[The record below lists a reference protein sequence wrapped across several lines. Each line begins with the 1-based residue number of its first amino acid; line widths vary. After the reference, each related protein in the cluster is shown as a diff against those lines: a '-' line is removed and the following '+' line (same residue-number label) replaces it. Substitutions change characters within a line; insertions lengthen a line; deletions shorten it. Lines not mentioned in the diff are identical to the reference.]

1 VKLVTVEQMKA
12 IEAASDA
19 AGHTYDAMMD
29 RAGVAVA
36 QVVQQYSGAGKG
48 KRILVLVGSGNNG
61 GDGLVA
67 ARHLREAG
75 AEVACYLLKPRD
87 DARVTVAREAGAF
100 IGVLPDDRGLRVL
113 RRFSLGADVV
123 VDALFGTGARLPL
136 PPDAHKLLNTVK
148 GDIEARRNKDAT
160 LTAPASPAARFD
172 YAQDKPAGPL
182 IVAVDGPS
190 GMDFDSG
197 ALDVSALPADVSVT
211 FAYPKIGH
219 TRFPAADACGE
230 LIVADIGVDPGL
242 ASGVTLELADPHMI
256 RRLLPVRPAS
266 AHKGTFGKVMIV
278 AGSIHYS
285 GAPALAAAAAYR
297 CGAGLVTVA
306 APRSV
311 LPIVASR
318 LAEATFQPLPDSM
331 GIVSADALPILSKA
345 LEGYRAILIGPGLTH
360 EKEAAAFLTRL
371 LGGEPPSDTDSVT
384 DTRMTKM
391 ESDSAATLLASRP
404 AGSTRVALPPLVF
417 DADGLNVV
425 SEKEEWWKL
434 LPESSVLTPHPGEMA
449 RLTRLERDEIEA
461 DRIGVASRFSQ
472 TWGHVV
478 VLKGAFTVVTAP
490 DGRIVLMPFANP
502 ALATAGSGDVLA
514 GAIASL
520 RAQGLD
526 AFDAALC
533 GAYLHG
539 LSGRKARTE
548 IGRAGVVA
556 GDLLE
561 RLPAALRQLTG
572 V

>member
-1 VKLVTVEQMKA
+1 VKLVTVEQMRMM
-12 IEAASDA
+12 EAASDA
-19 AGHTYDAMMD
+19 AGHSYDAMMD
-29 RAGVAVA
+29 RAGAAVA
-36 QVVQQYSGAGKG
+36 QVVQQRGAVKG
-48 KRILVLVGSGNNG
+48 TRVLVLVGSGNNG

-67 ARHLREAG
+67 ARFLREAG
-75 AEVACYLLKPRD
+75 ADVACYLLKPRD

-100 IGVLPDDRGLRVL
+100 IGTLPDDRGLRVL

-148 GDIEARRNKDAT
+148 GDIEARRNKDAALT
-160 LTAPASPAARFD
+160 TPASPTAPAS
-172 YAQDKPAGPL
+172 PL

-197 ALDVSALPADVSVT
+197 ALDVDALPADVSVT

-230 LIVADIGVDPGL
+230 LIVADIGVDPAL

-256 RRLLPVRPAS
+256 RRHLPARPAS

-318 LAEATFQPLPDSM
+318 LTEATFQPLPDSM
-331 GIVSADALPILSKA
+331 GVVSADAVPILGNA
-345 LEGYRAILIGPGLTH
+345 LEGYRAVLIGPGLTH
-360 EKEAAAFLTRL
+360 EKEAAAFLVRL
-371 LGGEPPSDTDSVT
+371 LGGEPPSSR
-384 DTRMTKM
+384 RMGFSM
-391 ESDSAATLLASRP
+391 ES
-404 AGSTRVALPPLVF
+404 GSTAPSARVSLPPLVL
-417 DADGLNVV
+417 DADGLNIV
-425 SEKEEWWKL
+425 SETDEWWKL
-434 LPESSVLTPHPGEMA
+434 LPKSSVLTPHPGEMA

-461 DRIGVASRFSQ
+461 DRMGVASRFSQ

-490 DGRIVLMPFANP
+490 DGRIVVMPFANP

-514 GAIASL
+514 GAIAGL

-539 LSGRKARTE
+539 LSGHKARTE

-561 RLPAALRQLTG
+561 RLPAALRQLAG

>member
-1 VKLVTVEQMKA
+1 MKLVTVEQMKA
-12 IEAASDA
+12 MEAASDA
-19 AGHTYDAMMD
+19 AGHSYDAMMD
-29 RAGVAVA
+29 RAGAAVA
-36 QVVQQYSGAGKG
+36 QVVQQRGAVKG
-48 KRILVLVGSGNNG
+48 KPPTASIGGKRVLVLVGSGNNG

-67 ARHLREAG
+67 ARLLREAG
-75 AEVACYLLKPRD
+75 AEVACYLLMPRD
-87 DARVTVAREAGAF
+87 DARVTAAREAGAF

-123 VDALFGTGARLPL
+123 MDALFGTGARLPL

-148 GDIEARRNKDAT
+148 GDIEARRNKDAG
-160 LTAPASPAARFD
+160 LTAPVSPAA
-172 YAQDKPAGPL
+172 PAGPL

-230 LIVADIGVDPGL
+230 LIVADIGVDPAL
-242 ASGVTLELADPHMI
+242 ASGVALELADPHMI
-256 RRLLPVRPAS
+256 RRLLPARPAS

-306 APRSV
+306 APRTV

-318 LAEATFQPLPDSM
+318 LTEATFQPLPDSM
-331 GIVSADALPILSKA
+331 GIVSADAVPILSKA
-345 LEGYRAILIGPGLTH
+345 LEGYRAVLIGPGLTH
-360 EKEAAAFLTRL
+360 EKEAAAFLERL
-371 LGGEPPSDTDSVT
+371 FGGEAPSNR
-384 DTRMTKM
+384 RMGFSTK
-391 ESDSAATLLASRP
+391 SDSTAP
-404 AGSTRVALPPLVF
+404 PTRVSLPPLVL

-425 SEKEEWWKL
+425 SGKEEWWKL

-449 RLTRLERDEIEA
+449 RLTRLERDEVEA
-461 DRIGVASRFSQ
+461 DRLGVASRFSQ

-478 VLKGAFTVVTAP
+478 VLKGAFTVVSAP
-490 DGRIVLMPFANP
+490 DGRIVVMPFATP

-514 GAIASL
+514 GAIAGL
-520 RAQGLD
+520 RAQGLN

-539 LSGRKARTE
+539 LSGHNARTE
-548 IGRAGVVA
+548 IGKAGVVA

-561 RLPAALRQLTG
+561 RLPAAMRQLTG